1 MRFARDN
8 LENHL
13 KGVRY
18 GRPDEDLGALRLDRL
33 AAGGFRLTFL
43 LPNRESNTSVTSFL
57 VVSFEVCFTG
67 AAGLATTLLRP
78 SPESTVKRPSATV

>member
-1 MRFARDN
+1 M
-8 LENHL
+8 
-13 KGVRY
+13 GVRMKISARC
-18 GRPDEDLGALRLDRL
+18 G
-33 AAGGFRLTFL
+33 LTGWLLVGSGSLFL
-43 LPNRESNTSVTSFL
+43 LPNREPNTSVTSFL